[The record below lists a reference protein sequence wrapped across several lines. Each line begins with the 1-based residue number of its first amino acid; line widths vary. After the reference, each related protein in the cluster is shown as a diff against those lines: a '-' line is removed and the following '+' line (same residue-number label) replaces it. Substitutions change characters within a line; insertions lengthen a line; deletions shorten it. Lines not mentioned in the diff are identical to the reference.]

1 MTRSGGKAGGR
12 YQKLAITVPAAQA
25 KAIRRAVAEGA
36 AESVSAFLA
45 AAAAEK
51 LEKDAIEGVV
61 AEMKRDFGE
70 PEPDLYREVEAA
82 LAAQRRGQR
91 AATRRRP

>member
-1 MTRSGGKAGGR
+1 MTKSTSRGSR

-25 KAIRRAVAEGA
+25 SAIRRAVAEGA

-51 LEKDAIEGVV
+51 LERGAIEGVV
-61 AEMKRDFGE
+61 AEMKRDFGD

-82 LAAQRRGQR
+82 LAAQRRGR
-91 AATRRRP
+91 RPARRRRS